1 MGSKKE
7 KVLFLCNR
15 NAARSQMAERLLKDV
30 YGEFYD
36 VHSAG
41 NRPSTLSPYAVVVMM
56 EIGVDISNQRS
67 KSLKEFEGSKFH
79 HVVTVCGGEGESCP
93 VFHGGK
99 NYIHRA
105 FDDPG
110 AFEGTEEEK
119 MKCFREVRDEMKI
132 WIERAFK
139 K

>member
-15 NAARSQMAERLLKDV
+15 NAARSQMAEGLLRST

-41 NRPSTLSPYAVVVMM
+41 NRSSTLSPYAVTVMG
-56 EIGVDISNQRS
+56 EIGVDISKQRS
-67 KSLKEFEGSKFH
+67 KSLKEFEGSKFDY
-79 HVVTVCGGEGESCP
+79 VVTVCGGEGESCP
-93 VFHGGK
+93 VFPGGE
-99 NYIHRA
+99 NYIHKA

-110 AFEGTEEEK
+110 TFEGTEEDKTEF
-119 MKCFREVRDEMKI
+119 FRKVRDEMRV
-132 WIERAFK
+132 WIESSFK

>member
-1 MGSKKE
+1 
-7 KVLFLCNR
+7 
-15 NAARSQMAERLLKDV
+15 MAEGLLRST

-36 VHSAG
+36 VNSAG
-41 NRPSTLSPYAVVVMM
+41 NRPSTLSPYAMAVMM

-79 HVVTVCGGEGESCP
+79 HVVMVCGGEDESCP
-93 VFHGGK
+93 VFLGGK

-105 FDDPG
+105 FEDPG

-119 MKCFREVRDEMKI
+119 TEFFRKVRDEMKF
-132 WIERAFK
+132 WIELAFK